1 MDEGTDV
8 FTRDLRG
15 CLPVIEREPEGNTL
29 LESYVTNKD
38 RPIDGSR
45 TRLGK
50 GQGLD
55 VDIGVGIG
63 GIGKN
68 GGSIGVDDGEQVLD
82 WNGRWRGRLWEG
94 IG

>member
-1 MDEGTDV
+1 M
-8 FTRDLRG
+8 
-15 CLPVIEREPEGNTL
+15 PVIEREPEGNTL
-29 LESYVTNKD
+29 LESYVANKD